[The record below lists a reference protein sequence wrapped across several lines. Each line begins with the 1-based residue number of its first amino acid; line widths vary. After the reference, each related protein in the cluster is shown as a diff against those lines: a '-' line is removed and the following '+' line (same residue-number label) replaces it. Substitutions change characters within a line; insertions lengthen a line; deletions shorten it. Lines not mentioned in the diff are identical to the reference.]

1 MVVPILQAVVVVA
14 PAQLGIVMVHQ
25 VVVVEAQVVPA
36 VAVVLV

>member
-25 VVVVEAQVVPA
+25 VVVVEAPAAPA
-36 VAVVLV
+36 VAVALV